1 MDTLELVVTLLSPK
15 PLFHSSD
22 HDRMKKALDIL
33 SEFWACRKWVLHFC
47 SGSKAQHAGMAV
59 PLRQEPR
66 KPAPR
71 SESTGYCAI
80 GWERPQTGE
89 RKANNWRDP
98 LYQAFAWKM
107 SHIIFSHAKKPAPL
121 LQTVLLIK
129 KERKSSVLIKSNCI
143 LNSTVLYLNHNGKI
157 QWFPVKSAIFNSAAI
172 VNLISPEK
180 QLN

>member
-1 MDTLELVVTLLSPK
+1 MEGNKIFPNSYVLSMDTLELVVTLLSPK
-15 PLFHSSD
+15 PSFHSSD

-33 SEFWACRKWVLHFC
+33 SEFWACRKRVLHFC

-89 RKANNWRDP
+89 RKWKKSWRGFGRWVTLTSP
-98 LYQAFAWKM
+98 L
-107 SHIIFSHAKKPAPL
+107 
-121 LQTVLLIK
+121 
-129 KERKSSVLIKSNCI
+129 KSRAEQGLC
-143 LNSTVLYLNHNGKI
+143 T
-157 QWFPVKSAIFNSAAI
+157 SAAAQKAGL
-172 VNLISPEK
+172 VFPANSDVLH
-180 QLN
+180 QV